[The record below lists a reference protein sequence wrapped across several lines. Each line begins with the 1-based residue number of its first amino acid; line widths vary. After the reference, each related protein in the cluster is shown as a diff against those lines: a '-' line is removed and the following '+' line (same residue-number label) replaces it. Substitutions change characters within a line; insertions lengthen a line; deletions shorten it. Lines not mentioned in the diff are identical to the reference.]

1 VTGGERRRRVGS
13 APTLADVAAR
23 AEVSVSTAAR
33 VLRNPDTTVDPALAA
48 RVRVAAEELDYVPN
62 VLART
67 LRGGGPTMVGLVV
80 GDMLDPYY
88 GAIAESITEAAESEH
103 SMVAIVSN
111 MQRSPELELK
121 HCRQLWGHRVSGL
134 ILAGGGFDQWT
145 HFAEFERMVTQIRSS
160 GVAVVSLSP
169 RGVDLPTFCVDNV
182 RVGALMA
189 ERLLA
194 DGHRRIGVLVGPAR
208 GEVTQQRLRGATAA
222 IEAAGGEFVAEHGD
236 YSAAAGAQLIRKVI
250 ADHPELTGFVAGSDS
265 MAIGVIAG
273 LTAAGLRVPEDVSVV
288 STGNTQMAG
297 WSSPPLTTVD
307 VRLADCGRAALSY
320 VAAHVGQARK
330 PAARALVPRLVEGG
344 SVAAVRPESA

>member
-1 VTGGERRRRVGS
+1 MTGRERSRRVGA
-13 APTLADVAAR
+13 APTLADVARR

-48 RVRVAAEELDYVPN
+48 RVRVAAEELRYVPN

-67 LRGGGPTMVGLVV
+67 LRGGGPTMVGLIV

-121 HCRQLWGHRVSGL
+121 HCQQLWGHRVSGL

-145 HFAEFERMVTQIRSS
+145 HAAEFERVVNQIRSS

-182 RVGALMA
+182 RVGGLMA
-189 ERLLA
+189 QALVSA
-194 DGHRRIGVLVGPAR
+194 GHRRIGVLVGPPR
-208 GEVTQQRLRGATAA
+208 SEVTQQRLRGAVEVVA
-222 IEAAGGEFVAEHGD
+222 AAGGEHVVEHGD
-236 YSAAAGAQLIRKVI
+236 YSSEGGARLVGKVL
-250 ADHPELTGFVAGSDS
+250 ADHPELTGFVVGTDT

-273 LTAAGLRVPEDVSVV
+273 LKAAGLRVPADVSVV
-288 STGNTQMAG
+288 STGNTHMAG

-320 VAAHVGQARK
+320 VAAHVGGAKR
-330 PAARALVPRLVEGG
+330 PAVRALVPRLVAGG
-344 SVAAVRPESA
+344 SVGPVRSE

>member
-1 VTGGERRRRVGS
+1 
-13 APTLADVAAR
+13 VAA
-23 AEVSVSTAAR
+23 
-33 VLRNPDTTVDPALAA
+33 D
-48 RVRVAAEELDYVPN
+48 ELKYVPN

-67 LRGGGPTMVGLVV
+67 LRGGGPTMVGLIV

-121 HCRQLWGHRVSGL
+121 HCQQLWGHRVSGL

-145 HFAEFERMVTQIRSS
+145 HFAEFERTVTQIRSS

-189 ERLLA
+189 ETLVA
-194 DGHRRIGVLVGPAR
+194 AGHRRIGVLVGPPR
-208 GEVTQQRLRGATAA
+208 SEVTQQRLRGATEV
-222 IEAAGGEFVAEHGD
+222 IEAAGGEHVVEHGD
-236 YSAAAGAQLIRKVI
+236 YSSAAGAQLIGKVL
-250 ADHPELTGFVAGSDS
+250 ADHPELTGFVVGTDT

-273 LTAAGLRVPEDVSVV
+273 LKSAGLRVPADVSVV
-288 STGNTQMAG
+288 STGNTHMAG
-297 WSSPPLTTVD
+297 WASPPLTTVD
-307 VRLADCGRAALSY
+307 VRLAECGRAALSY
-320 VAAHVGQARK
+320 VAAHVGQGKRAPARV
-330 PAARALVPRLVEGG
+330 LVPRLVEGG
-344 SVAAVRPESA
+344 SVAHVRPEP